1 MAEAYLAMDVAALER
16 EIDAMVAAFPE
27 MAEDEALRADMIE
40 GELKIDAVLDRVI
53 NHFLEAETQFEAIK
67 ARASFLSARRSRY
80 ENRMKAFRLLAK
92 RVLLASGRQSITL
105 PEATVSI
112 SKAKE
117 RAIVSDELMLPQ
129 GYYKIEPKLG
139 EILKSLK
146 AGEVVPGA
154 TLELGEAGI
163 SVRKS

>member
-40 GELKIDAVLDRVI
+40 GELKVEAILDRVI
-53 NHFLEAETQFEAIK
+53 SHFLEAETQFEAIK
-67 ARASFLSARRSRY
+67 ARASFLSERRSRY

-92 RVLLASGRQSITL
+92 RILLASGRPSITL

-129 GYYKIEPKLG
+129 GYYRIEPKLS

-154 TLELGEAGI
+154 ALELGEAGI

>member
-1 MAEAYLAMDVAALER
+1 MASPLAMDVAALER
-16 EIDAMVAAFPE
+16 EIDAMIAAFPE

-40 GELKIDAVLDRVI
+40 GELGVEQVMDRI
-53 NHFLEAETQFEAIK
+53 ISHYLEAETQFEAIK
-67 ARASFLSARRSRY
+67 LRASYLTERRSRY

-92 RVLLASGRQSITL
+92 RVLTASGRNSVTL

-129 GYYKIEPKLG
+129 GFYRIEPKLG

-146 AGEVVPGA
+146 AGETVPGA
-154 TLELGEAGI
+154 ALQFGEAGI
-163 SVRKS
+163 SIRTK

>member
-1 MAEAYLAMDVAALER
+1 MADYLAMDVAALER

-27 MAEDEALRADMIE
+27 LAEDEALRADMIE
-40 GELKIDAVLDRVI
+40 GELRVDAILDRVI
-53 NHFLEAETQFEAIK
+53 SHFLEAETQFEAIK
-67 ARASFLSARRSRY
+67 VRASYLSARRSRY

-92 RVLLASGRQSITL
+92 RVLQASGRSSITL

-117 RAIVSDELMLPQ
+117 RAIVNDETMLPQ
-129 GYYKIEPKLG
+129 GFYRIEPRLG
-139 EILKSLK
+139 EILTSLK

-154 TLELGEAGI
+154 ALQFGEAGI
-163 SVRKS
+163 SIRTK